1 MNKIFYIV
9 FALLLFFPAAVLS
22 GDEKPFFQLA
32 GRTFTLRE
40 ARIIT
45 QNAEDVKT
53 AVQANYAAAAAIVLC
68 ERAGV
73 KLSFDE
79 TRRSLSD
86 TLQLMSDKAKK
97 QFDADLKKSNL
108 TSAQWL
114 DREAARLVNQMQDAV
129 RRWYIK
135 LYGAENPVTTEHIRS
150 WYYRHQNIFRRT
162 RVNPDWVWVFAQS
175 NDQLELALSALRQGM
190 NAQAVRTTYAAAA
203 DADKIAELLHNGE
216 NRTRIDKDYTVIKSG
231 SYRLLLSSKA
241 LSHTYVPLDE
251 KLSQVIREVLYDAL
265 AKARLAETMKKEF
278 ATQQITFY

>member
-108 TSAQWL
+108 TRAQWL

-216 NRTRIDKDYTVIKSG
+216 NRTRIDKDYTVVNSG
-231 SYRLLLSSKA
+231 KYRLLLSSKA

-278 ATQQITFY
+278 ANQQITFY

>member
-9 FALLLFFPAAVLS
+9 FALLLFFPAAALS

-97 QFDADLKKSNL
+97 QFDADLKKSSL
-108 TSAQWL
+108 TRAQWL

-162 RVNPDWVWVFAQS
+162 RVNPDWVWVFVQS

-190 NAQAVRTTYAAAA
+190 NAQAVRTTYAAEA

-216 NRTRIDKDYTVIKSG
+216 SRTRIDKDYTVIKSG

-278 ATQQITFY
+278 ANQQITFY

>member
-1 MNKIFYIV
+1 MKKLFYS
-9 FALLLFFPAAVLS
+9 ATLLLLVLTAAAAT

-108 TSAQWL
+108 TRAQWL

-175 NDQLELALSALRQGM
+175 NEQLELALSALRQGM

-278 ATQQITFY
+278 ANQQIIFY